1 MRQKSCTRNTN
12 SVFWLIL
19 AVVLLMAFIS
29 IFSDCLGKNPFSG
42 QEEMESPAQV
52 FVGRSAYY
60 YITQAS
66 GEIDVTDMEH
76 RLQFVIHGQDEE
88 NSFASAAAVAEGSDG
103 SLFVH
108 DTMSSGTQR
117 ILQFS
122 PRGTRTA
129 VLYEMEPPEDAESR
143 PGGLGGLRA
152 VGDSVWFAEIVG
164 DGVALYEISGD
175 SVTEQA
181 YAELPNAGDLVTDC
195 SILDGTEFAV
205 SLMNG
210 DVMLWKNGDWSIPYS
225 AREHDTEDYFSLI
238 SEIAYDTDGA
248 LYLCDVGQ
256 REVCRLFPDSG
267 RLETVIARSEFS
279 VNDSDTFAL
288 TPIYTGLNVSN
299 GMVTVLSA
307 EYQYVQ
313 ESDEEVFFYQLAFAS
328 ENGAERFSTDT
339 IGVSVQRRLCMA
351 LVYLACVLMLVIL
364 VYAAVCTV
372 RLLRNI
378 QIEKSVKIQLIMVAT
393 ALTVTL
399 GVSSMIF
406 DSGNSRFVNESAAN
420 LTNIAYRIAED
431 LDREALAGVD
441 TPDSYGSA
449 AYREVDQYV
458 LEILESRVNTDRDLY
473 CVIYKEKNDVVC
485 EAYQSDRERS
495 LMYPLAGQYTGGV
508 EEQIAATDDYDVRYA
523 FSTADGTYAYSL
535 VPVYDDSGEAVAFI
549 EVGTDYTEFNDE
561 NQQLYVRVLMLAVMA
576 VIIIMLLFSEL
587 LFGARAVQDLRPGR
601 LKGGFCPPSV
611 IRPLSFLYFTIANI
625 STAFLP
631 IYGMQLWNDR
641 FPMQAELAAALPL
654 SAELILAATSAFLCG
669 FLIKKA
675 GVRLICIVGAALYVS
690 GNLFS
695 AFAGNLWVLIGS
707 NAVCGTGSGFLTIAL
722 NTWAAGYEDEEQ
734 QNRGFIHINAAYLAG
749 LNCGTV
755 IGSWIWENFGIQTAF
770 FAAALAAAVL
780 AVLSVLMIGK
790 IESAQDEEQEEEGS
804 GSLRDLFTPSVIR
817 YFLCISVPY
826 LTCTAFLEYFFPIEA
841 ELNGLSATHI
851 SMAFML
857 SGLISIY
864 VGASLAEP
872 ITERMGT
879 KKAMLLASFLYAAAL
894 FYLVINPTVFSCYI
908 VVVLFAIADSFG
920 LSAQSV
926 YFSSLPE
933 VKRTGQ
939 SKALGVNST
948 VESITSACG
957 SLIFGAALM
966 MGTRRGILLIAGV
979 FALLTAA
986 FVLSDRVAAKRTAKV
1001 HANVQ

>member
-1 MRQKSCTRNTN
+1 MRRKSRSGHSNI
-12 SVFWLIL
+12 VFWLI
-19 AVVLLMAFIS
+19 AATVLLMAFIS
-29 IFSDCLGKNPFSG
+29 IFSDCLGKNPFAGREQLETPVQVYAG
-42 QEEMESPAQV
+42 Q
-52 FVGRSAYY
+52 SAYY
-60 YITQAS
+60 HITQSS
-66 GEIDVTDMEH
+66 GEIDVTDREH
-76 RLQFVIHGQDEE
+76 RLRYAIYGSDEE
-88 NSFASAAAVAEGSDG
+88 NNFVSAAAVAEGPDG
-103 SLFVH
+103 ALYVL
-108 DTMSSGTQR
+108 DVTDSGAQR

-122 PRGTRTA
+122 SHGTRTA
-129 VLYEMEPPEDAESR
+129 IVYEMEPPEDAAGR

-152 VGDSVWFAEIVG
+152 IDGSIWFAEIVG
-164 DGVALYEISGD
+164 D
-175 SVTEQA
+175 SVTLFSFDGAEVSEQA
-181 YAELPNAGDLVTDC
+181 RAALPDAGNLVTDC
-195 SILDGTEFAV
+195 SILDKTEFSV

-210 DVMLWKNGDWSIPYS
+210 DVMTWKNGDWSTPYR
-225 AREHDTEDYFSLI
+225 ARAHDTDEYFSLV
-238 SEIAYDTDGA
+238 SEIAYSADGT

-256 REVCRLFPDSG
+256 RQVFRLSPGSG
-267 RLETVIARSEFS
+267 QPETVLARSEFS
-279 VNDSDTFAL
+279 VNVPDGFAL

-307 EYQYVQ
+307 EYQYVP
-313 ESDEEVFFYQLAFAS
+313 ETDEELFFYQLVFVSEDGTQRFAMDS
-328 ENGAERFSTDT
+328 MGISL
-339 IGVSVQRRLCMA
+339 SRRLCIA
-351 LVYLACVLMLVIL
+351 LVYLACLLMLAIFA
-364 VYAAVCTV
+364 YAAVHIVT
-372 RLLRNI
+372 LLRNI
-378 QIEKSVKIQLIMVAT
+378 QLEKSVKIQLIMVVT

-406 DSGNSRFVNESAAN
+406 ESSNARFVDESATN

-431 LDREALAGVD
+431 LDREALAGID
-441 TPDSYGSA
+441 TPDSYESD
-449 AYREVDQYV
+449 AYQAVDQYV
-458 LEILESRVNTDRDLY
+458 QEILNSKVNLDRNFY
-473 CVIYKEKNDVVC
+473 CVIYKEQNDVVC

-495 LMYPLAGQYTGGV
+495 LMYPLAGQYSGGV
-508 EEQIAATDDYDVRYA
+508 EEQIAAEDDYDIRYA

-535 VPVYDDSGEAVAFI
+535 VPVYDNSGNAVAFI
-549 EVGTDYTEFNDE
+549 EVGTDYTEFDDE
-561 NQQLYVRVLMLAVMA
+561 NHQLYIRVLMLAVMA
-576 VIIIMLLFSEL
+576 VIILMLLLSEFLFS
-587 LFGARAVQDLRPGR
+587 ARAVQDIRLGR
-601 LKGGFCPPSV
+601 RRGGICPPSV
-611 IRPLSFLYFTIANI
+611 IRPLSFLYFTIANL

-631 IYGMQLWNDR
+631 IYGLQLWNDR

-654 SAELILAATSAFLCG
+654 SAELICAAVSAFLCG

-675 GVRLICIVGAALYVS
+675 GVRLICITGAALYVS
-690 GNLFS
+690 GNLFA
-695 AFAGNLWVLIGS
+695 AFAGNLWVLIIS
-707 NAVCGTGSGFLTIAL
+707 NAICGTGSGFLTLAL
-722 NTWAAGYEDEEQ
+722 NTWAAGYEDEEL

-770 FAAALAAAVL
+770 FAAAAAAALL

-790 IESAQDEEQEEEGS
+790 VGAAQDEEQEEGS
-804 GSLRDLFTPSVIR
+804 GSLRDLFTPAVLR

-841 ELNGLSATHI
+841 ERNGLSATHI

-864 VGASLAEP
+864 AGASLAEP
-872 ITERMGT
+872 ITEKMGT
-879 KKAMLLASFLYAAAL
+879 KKTMLLASFLYAAAL

-926 YFSSLPE
+926 YFSALPE

-979 FALLTAA
+979 FALLTAV
-986 FVLSDRVAAKRTAKV
+986 FVVSDRVSAKRPAKV
-1001 HANVQ
+1001 